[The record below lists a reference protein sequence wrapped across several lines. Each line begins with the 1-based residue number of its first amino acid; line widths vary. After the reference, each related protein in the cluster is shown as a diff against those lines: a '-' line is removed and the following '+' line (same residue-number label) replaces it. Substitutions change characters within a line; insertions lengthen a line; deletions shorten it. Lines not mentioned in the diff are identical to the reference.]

1 VLLDHTQ
8 KPRFKGGSMRENSIA
23 GSGLCGDGDWV
34 AVQVRLNRE
43 RFVAQQLQMYGYDQF
58 LPVATAARGKA
69 ARARECSLVPGYVFC
84 RYKVRPDFRIVQ
96 AYGVMRIVGF
106 GGAPVAIPEDEIDA
120 LRRVIESG
128 VQAEP
133 CRFIKSGDRVQVCA
147 GPLSG
152 LEGILLHVKKAVR
165 VLVNVTILQRSVAVE
180 LGIDD
185 VRPVEPH
192 YHAPICSYSLQPAH
206 I

>member
-1 VLLDHTQ
+1 L
-8 KPRFKGGSMRENSIA
+8 
-23 GSGLCGDGDWV
+23 GLCGDGDWV

-43 RFVAQQLQMYGYDQF
+43 RFVAQQLQMHGYEQF
-58 LPVATAARGKA
+58 LPVATTARGKS

-84 RYKVRPDFRIVQ
+84 RYKARPDFRIVQ

-106 GGAPVAIPEDEIDA
+106 GGMPAAIPNDEIEA
-120 LRRVIESG
+120 LRRVVASG

-133 CRFIKSGDRVQVCA
+133 CRFIRSGDRVQVCA
-147 GPLSG
+147 GPLAG
-152 LEGILLHVKKAVR
+152 LEGILLYAKNAVR

-185 VRPVEPH
+185 VRPIDEP
-192 YHAPICSYSLQPAH
+192 YGAPAYRYSFVPAH
-206 I
+206 SA

>member
-1 VLLDHTQ
+1 
-8 KPRFKGGSMRENSIA
+8 MRENSIA
-23 GSGLCGDGDWV
+23 GLGLCAEGDWV

-43 RFVAQQLQMYGYDQF
+43 RSVAQQLQIHGYDQF
-58 LPVATAARGKA
+58 LPVAAAARGKA
-69 ARARECSLVPGYVFC
+69 IRARERSVVPGYVFC
-84 RYKVRPDFRIVQ
+84 RYKLRPDFRIVQ

-106 GGAPVAIPEDEIDA
+106 GGGPAAIPDHEIDA
-120 LRRVIESG
+120 LRRVIASG
-128 VQAEP
+128 VEAEP

-147 GPLSG
+147 GPLCG

-192 YHAPICSYSLQPAH
+192 YHVPIRSYSLQPAH

>member
-1 VLLDHTQ
+1 MDEKSTTGVGCT
-8 KPRFKGGSMRENSIA
+8 E
-23 GSGLCGDGDWV
+23 GDWV

-43 RFVAQQLQMYGYDQF
+43 RFVAQQLRMHGYDEF
-58 LPVATAARGKA
+58 LPVAAAAGKA
-69 ARARECSLVPGYVFC
+69 ARGRERSLIPGYVFC
-84 RYKVRPDFRIVQ
+84 RYKIRPGFRIVQ
-96 AYGVMRIVGF
+96 AFGVMRIVGF
-106 GGAPVAIPEDEIDA
+106 GGAPAAIPDHEIDA
-120 LRRVIESG
+120 LRRVVESG

-152 LEGILLHVKKAVR
+152 LEGILLYVKKAVR

-185 VRPVEPH
+185 VRLVEPAFH
-192 YHAPICSYSLQPAH
+192 VPAFGYSLQPAH
-206 I
+206 SH

>member
-1 VLLDHTQ
+1 
-8 KPRFKGGSMRENSIA
+8 MRENSIA
-23 GSGLCGDGDWV
+23 GLGLCGDGDWV

-43 RFVAQQLQMYGYDQF
+43 RFVAQQLQMHGYDQF
-58 LPVATAARGKA
+58 IPITTAARGKS
-69 ARARECSLVPGYVFC
+69 ARAREYSLVPGYVFC

-106 GGAPVAIPEDEIDA
+106 GGMPAAIPNDEIDS
-120 LRRVIESG
+120 LRRVVASG

-147 GPLSG
+147 GPLAG
-152 LEGILLHVKKAVR
+152 LEGILLYAKNAVR

-185 VRPVEPH
+185 VRPVEAH
-192 YHAPICSYSLQPAH
+192 YQRPVYGYSLQPAH
-206 I
+206 SI

>member
-1 VLLDHTQ
+1 
-8 KPRFKGGSMRENSIA
+8 MRENSIA
-23 GSGLCGDGDWV
+23 ESGWCAEGDWV

-43 RFVAQQLQMYGYDQF
+43 RFVAQQLQMYGYEQF
-58 LPVATAARGKA
+58 LPMAAAAAGKT
-69 ARARECSLVPGYVFC
+69 ARARERSLIPGYVFC

-106 GGAPVAIPEDEIDA
+106 GGMPAAIPDDEIDA
-120 LRRVIESG
+120 LRRVVESG

-147 GPLSG
+147 GPLAG
-152 LEGILLHVKKAVR
+152 LEGILIHVKKSVR

-180 LGIDD
+180 LGIED
-185 VRPVEPH
+185 VRLVEPQH
-192 YHAPICSYSLQPAH
+192 HASMFGYSLQPAH
-206 I
+206 SI